1 MKTMRPLI
9 LLLSL
14 LALPAVL
21 SAKGFEGKI
30 RLQMTTE
37 GNKTMF
43 LNYFFKESLMRTDME
58 VGKGQFTSLV
68 DTVKREITILMPDQK
83 MYMVRPMP
91 EPAKRDAS
99 EAPSGGTEI
108 IRTGETEK
116 ILGYKCEKIIIKSKE
131 GTSDVWG
138 AEGIGSFLGVNS
150 NPMGKPAPRNAWETA
165 LADRGFFPLR
175 MVHRD
180 ISGKERMRMEA
191 VAVEPQSLPAST
203 FAIPEGFQKFEMPT
217 MPGLGD
223 LNPFGRKHK

>member
-1 MKTMRPLI
+1 MKTTRPLI

-14 LALPAVL
+14 LALSAVL
-21 SAKGFEGKI
+21 SAKSFEGKI
-30 RLQMTTE
+30 RLQMTAE

-91 EPAKRDAS
+91 ETSKREGGEPSRDA
-99 EAPSGGTEI
+99 EI

-138 AEGIGSFLGVNS
+138 AEGIGSFVGVNS

-191 VAVEPQSLPAST
+191 VAVEPQSLPASI
-203 FAIPEGFQKFEMPT
+203 FAIPEGYQKFEMPT